1 MMRRCLLLLLL
12 LFALP
17 ALASDMRPFV
27 AGSRAEIERAHAGKP
42 YVLAFWS
49 VDCAYCAEELQQLD
63 ALARSRPEISLM
75 LVSIDGPE
83 MQSEAAAYL
92 KRVLPDTRA
101 QRWIFAEE
109 DTEHLRFSVDRR
121 WHGELPRSYFHDA
134 AGQVRA
140 TSGRLDPQWL
150 AQWARTAA
158 NRH

>member
-12 LFALP
+12 FALP
-17 ALASDMRPFV
+17 VLASDMRPFLS
-27 AGSRAEIERAHAGKP
+27 GSRAAIERAQAGKP
-42 YVLAFWS
+42 YILAFWS

-63 ALARSRPEISLM
+63 TLTRSRPEISLM
-75 LVSIDGPE
+75 LVSIDGLE
-83 MQSEAAAYL
+83 MQPQATAFL
-92 KRVLPDTRA
+92 KKVLPETRA

-109 DTEHLRFSVDRR
+109 DTEHLQFSVDRR

-150 AQWARTAA
+150 AQWARSAA
-158 NRH
+158 NRP